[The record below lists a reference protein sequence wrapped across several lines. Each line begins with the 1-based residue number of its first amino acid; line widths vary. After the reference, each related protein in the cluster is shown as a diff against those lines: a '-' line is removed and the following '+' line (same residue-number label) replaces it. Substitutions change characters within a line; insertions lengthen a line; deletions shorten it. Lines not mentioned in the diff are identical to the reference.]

1 MNLHPQFTYNRTGEP
16 VGVFLTIEEWN
27 EIAAK
32 LNLDQRDLYQMNA
45 EALLQAYGENETDY
59 NASMIKE
66 PNPAYK
72 NEGS

>member
-32 LNLDQRDLYQMNA
+32 LNLNQRDLYQMNA